1 MTTVKSATPA
11 PLRRRT
17 PRHRAPRKPVVVPAL
32 RRAAIGAA
40 VTAVAVTA
48 PATAALAAPS
58 SSLGSESL
66 GSGSAGSSG
75 STGSLGSLGSAG
87 STGSIGERAG
97 ALPIP
102 SPRGLVALGAAMT
115 QVGKPYE
122 WGAEGPNS
130 YDCSGLV
137 WWAYRQ
143 LGIDIGRTTFDQ
155 IHDGVPVPLNNIQPG
170 DLIIFRENNTHIGI
184 YAGFG
189 QVWNAYDYGVPI
201 GLTPLADEPPIHIVR
216 RIY

>member
-1 MTTVKSATPA
+1 M
-11 PLRRRT
+11 
-17 PRHRAPRKPVVVPAL
+17 

-40 VTAVAVTA
+40 VTAVAVVT
-48 PATAALAAPS
+48 PATTALAAPS

-87 STGSIGERAG
+87 SGSIGAGAG

-115 QVGKPYE
+115 QVGKPYA

-143 LGIDIGRTTFDQ
+143 LGIDIGRTTYDQ
-155 IHDGVPVPLNNIQPG
+155 IYDGVNVPLNNIQPG
-170 DLIIFRENNTHIGI
+170 DLIIFREDNSHIGI